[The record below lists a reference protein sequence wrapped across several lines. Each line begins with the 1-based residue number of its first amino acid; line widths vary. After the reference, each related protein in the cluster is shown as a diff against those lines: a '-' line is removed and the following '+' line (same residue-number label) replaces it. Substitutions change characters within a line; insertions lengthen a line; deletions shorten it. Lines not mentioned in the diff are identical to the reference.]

1 MDNIHVFQNVM
12 AFRPY
17 SFVEVCACV
26 SMRTYFFMHEKAHK
40 RSQKKPRNPGDIH
53 CIGCMQHLHMRM
65 YTSIVQIADYQ
76 EIKVTWISAM
86 LRILHSKPDQLKAD
100 LSLTT

>member
-1 MDNIHVFQNVM
+1 M
-12 AFRPY
+12 
-17 SFVEVCACV
+17 CV
-26 SMRTYFFMHEKAHK
+26 DAHILFHARK
-40 RSQKKPRNPGDIH
+40 STQEEPKKPRNPGDIH
-53 CIGCMQHLHMRM
+53 CIGGMQHLHMRM